1 MEQVNVNFQLKEI
14 ELVGI
19 NLHHP
24 LIPLNPE
31 RTYNFNI
38 QIEQRINNDD
48 KMVAV
53 TTSIEVIHEED
64 KQCHASIKTN
74 CIFIIENFQ
83 DFISEGNNQ
92 VNLPDQF
99 VITLNSISLS
109 TTRGIMYSHFKGTF
123 MHHVLLPIVNPSSL
137 VTTRSE
143 NR

>member
-14 ELVGI
+14 ELVEI

-24 LIPLNPE
+24 QIPLNPA

-38 QIEQRINNDD
+38 QIEQRINNED

-53 TTSIEVIHEED
+53 TTSIEVIHKED
-64 KQCHASIKTN
+64 TQCHASIKTN

-83 DFISEGNNQ
+83 DFIYESNNQ
-92 VNLPDQF
+92 VNLPGQF

-123 MHHVLLPIVNPSSL
+123 MHNVLLPIVNPSSF
-137 VTTRSE
+137 VITRFE
-143 NR
+143 N